1 MNTNEAIPAD
11 GISRSTE
18 SPSVDRKER
27 QAELEELLRKHND
40 ELVNYVYVRVGDRA
54 EARDIVQEAYCKIF
68 RLGDSRAI
76 SHLRAYLYETAG
88 NLANDWLRK
97 KVVRDRYARDE
108 LLRANR
114 EGLSPEHIWVAREE
128 LQALLKAVGQL
139 PLQCRR
145 AFVLVRY
152 HGLSF
157 EEVGIRLGIK
167 THSARRQVERAI
179 EYLLTTVSQESVT
192 TRRGKKP

>member
-1 MNTNEAIPAD
+1 MNTNAAVPAD
-11 GISRSTE
+11 GTSRSTD
-18 SPSVDRKER
+18 SPSIDRKER

-40 ELVNYVYVRVGDRA
+40 ELVNYVYVRVGNRA

-97 KVVRDRYARDE
+97 RVVRDRYARE
-108 LLRANR
+108 ESLRANR
-114 EGLSPEHIWVAREE
+114 EDASPERIWLAIEE
-128 LQALLKAVGQL
+128 LQGLLKAVERL
-139 PLQCRR
+139 PPQCRR

-167 THSARRQVERAI
+167 THSARKHVGRAI
-179 EYLLTTVSQESVT
+179 EYLLETVSQESVT
-192 TRRGKKP
+192 TRGGKP